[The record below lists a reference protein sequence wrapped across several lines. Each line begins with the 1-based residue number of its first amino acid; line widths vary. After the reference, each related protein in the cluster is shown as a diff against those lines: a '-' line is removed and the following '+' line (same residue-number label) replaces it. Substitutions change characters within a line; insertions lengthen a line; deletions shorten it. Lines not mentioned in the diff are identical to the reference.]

1 MAARKEV
8 MEEEEV
14 TVEPSLEEVME
25 EERGC
30 RIVTRGGGGAETGG
44 RNRAVGVIAERAD
57 RNFKEIEKDVV
68 MMTDGVRVPK
78 RRFHLPKDSL
88 QESCLSKK
96 VWMG

>member
-1 MAARKEV
+1 MANVVKGSRGGGGRTKEAG
-8 MEEEEV
+8 
-14 TVEPSLEEVME
+14 EEVME

-44 RNRAVGVIAERAD
+44 KNRAVGVIAERAD

-88 QESCLSKK
+88 QE
-96 VWMG
+96 